1 MGYELLP
8 EFQGKGM
15 MSEAVNFVLKFG
27 FKDLNLG
34 RIEAFTNRNNFDSI
48 KLLQNLKFIF
58 DKDRRDEMFPENL
71 IFKLN
76 RS

>member
-1 MGYELLP
+1 
-8 EFQGKGM
+8 M

-48 KLLQNLKFIF
+48 KLLQSLKFVLNQN
-58 DKDRRDEMFPENL
+58 RHDEKYPENL
-71 IFKLN
+71 IFELN

>member
-1 MGYELLP
+1 
-8 EFQGKGM
+8 M

-48 KLLQNLKFIF
+48 KLLQSLKFIF